1 MEATESSMGFHRDES
16 LGSVLGGRAISFQS
30 GAINSTSEMMI
41 PMGGYFGG
49 GGVSSCMSMIP
60 NGNLGGGIVQVQ
72 ACNSPASSL
81 LHDPAP
87 SFKNDSGLAAE
98 WSVDEQYRLEE
109 GLEKFSSEPS
119 IMKYVKIAAMIPEKT
134 VRDVALRCRWMT
146 RKRRKAED
154 YNAGKKVNHRK
165 DKLVESSS
173 KLNVM
178 STMGQNL
185 SVYPLMMQTMNRT
198 ASLPFEGLSGTSR
211 HLLEQNVQALNQIST
226 NLSSFKFQENMDLFC
241 RTRNNISAVLNDM
254 SGMPGIMSLMPPLP
268 VSINEDLA
276 DSLFPSQ
283 VTHPFSSINNVWVAG
298 REPVEARAKVLANG
312 RVCQGKYVVFHHF
325 FAGLLSGADEVD
337 FQMLLAILSFATAC
351 VGAANELE
359 SEQNLPVKGEIQ
371 SRSHGFPG
379 AVTVNKHNSLT
390 TCCSSVQN

>member
-154 YNAGKKVNHRK
+154 YNAGKKVNHR
-165 DKLVESSS
+165 
-173 KLNVM
+173 
-178 STMGQNL
+178 
-185 SVYPLMMQTMNRT
+185 
-198 ASLPFEGLSGTSR
+198 
-211 HLLEQNVQALNQIST
+211 
-226 NLSSFKFQENMDLFC
+226 KFQENMDLFC

>member
-146 RKRRKAED
+146 
-154 YNAGKKVNHRK
+154 

-283 VTHPFSSINNVWVAG
+283 IDDSL
-298 REPVEARAKVLANG
+298 EKAKPGTPAADQLKIVSRLGDNDDMMIF
-312 RVCQGKYVVFHHF
+312 VSKYVVFHHF

>member
-283 VTHPFSSINNVWVAG
+283 IDDSL
-298 REPVEARAKVLANG
+298 EKAKPGTPA
-312 RVCQGKYVVFHHF
+312 
-325 FAGLLSGADEVD
+325 ADQLKIVSRLGD
-337 FQMLLAILSFATAC
+337 NDDMMIFC